1 MRRSAYGLIGAGLL
15 VVAVA
20 AAPSTATFSGN
31 NGRISFSRN
40 VGVQRDIFTA
50 NPDGS
55 HKRRLTTVKSGA
67 VSFNSDW
74 SPDGRSLAFDIT
86 RPDLDSGEK
95 THVYVVPA
103 DGGDPTRLTRGEG
116 FHGTPGWSPS
126 GASLAIEAD
135 WGKRSLNGI
144 WIIPAS
150 DPGGV
155 TVADAR
161 RVTDVPK
168 GVEFDG
174 EPQFTPDGTAIVF
187 TRFKS
192 FRRSRSAIFRVNAD
206 GSGLERLTNYRLN
219 ASDPDVSPDGQWITF
234 DSGDTGQ
241 PGTKGD
247 IHVMPIDGGRKRTLT
262 NSARLV
268 EDGPFELAQNP
279 AFSPNGRR
287 ILYTQ
292 FHTGS
297 SDLVVMKVNGSG
309 KHTILGG
316 RRFPNRA
323 DWGTHP

>member
-20 AAPSTATFSGN
+20 AAPSTATFGGK

-40 VGVQRDIFTA
+40 VGASRDIFTA

-55 HKRRLTTVKSGA
+55 HKRRLTTVKSGD
-67 VSFNSDW
+67 VSFNSEW
-74 SPDGRSLAFDIT
+74 SPDGRSIAFDIT
-86 RPDLDSGEK
+86 RLNPNSGEQ
-95 THVYVVPA
+95 TNIFVVPS
-103 DGGDPTRLTRGEG
+103 DGGDPTRLTRGKG
-116 FHGTPGWSPS
+116 LHGTPGWSPS
-126 GASLAIEAD
+126 GTSLAIESD

-150 DPGGV
+150 DAGGV
-155 TVADAR
+155 TVADAQ

-168 GVEFDG
+168 GVEFDR

-192 FRRSRSAIFRVNAD
+192 FRHSKSAIYRVNAD
-206 GSGLERLTNYRLN
+206 GTGLERLTNYRLN

-234 DSGDTGQ
+234 DSGDTGL

-247 IHVMPIDGGRKRTLT
+247 IHVMRIDGGRKRTLT
-262 NSARLV
+262 NNDRLV
-268 EDGPFELAQNP
+268 ADGPFELAQNP

-292 FHTGS
+292 FHTES
-297 SDLVVMKVNGSG
+297 SDLVVMKTNGSG

-316 RRFPNRA
+316 QRLPNRA

>member
-1 MRRSAYGLIGAGLL
+1 MHRSAYGLIGAGVLAIA
-15 VVAVA
+15 VVAS
-20 AAPSTATFSGN
+20 PSTATFSGK

-40 VGVQRDIFTA
+40 VGVSRDIFTA

-55 HKRRLTTVKSGA
+55 HKRRLTTVKSGD

-74 SPDGRSLAFDIT
+74 SPDGRSLAFDST
-86 RPDLDSGEK
+86 RPDADGGAN
-95 THVYVVPA
+95 THIYVVPA
-103 DGGDPTRLTRGEG
+103 DGGDPTRLTRGKG
-116 FHGTPGWSPS
+116 IHNSPGWSPS
-126 GASLAIEAD
+126 GASLAIESD

-150 DPGGV
+150 DPDGV
-155 TVADAR
+155 TVADAQ

-168 GVEFDG
+168 GVAFDS
-174 EPQFTPDGTAIVF
+174 EPRFTPDGTAIVF

-192 FRRSRSAIFRVNAD
+192 FRRSRSAIYRVNTD
-206 GSGLERLTNYRLN
+206 GTGLERLTNYRLN
-219 ASDPDVSPDGQWITF
+219 ASYPDVSPDGQWVTF

-247 IHVMPIDGGRKRTLT
+247 IHVMPIDGGKKRTLT
-262 NSARLV
+262 NNARLV

-279 AFSPNGRR
+279 VFSPNGRR

-292 FHTGS
+292 FHAGS
-297 SDLVVMKVNGSG
+297 SDLVVMKVNGSD

-316 RRFPNRA
+316 RRIPTRA
-323 DWGTHP
+323 DCGTHP